1 MTLFSNV
8 LEWKIANQIFTLVEE
23 RLKLPKR
30 DCPKGN
36 QGKLEA
42 PYAQAISILMY
53 VMFMYGGLTLVMLL
67 T

>member
-1 MTLFSNV
+1 MDL
-8 LEWKIANQIFTLVEE
+8 KIDVGFEE

-42 PYAQAISILMY
+42 PYAQAISTLMY
-53 VMFMYGGLTLVMLL
+53 VMFMYGA
-67 T
+67 